1 MVYFVSIFV
10 YLILLAIIGIV
21 KSRQVKN
28 QDDFAIAGRTLS
40 PWVMVCTMLAV
51 WIGTGSIVGNAEITY
66 KTGMAVLII
75 PISVFI
81 GMILLSM
88 IATRARNIEAGSVP
102 EIIGGQF
109 GQVTRSLAVISL
121 IIAYMVIVSYQFN
134 AGGAV
139 LEVIIGNKGPVPL
152 KVGDFVT
159 ANQLKKKRV
168 VFTSDKNQQGSF
180 ELGFVAERTAV
191 NEAGQVSVVSSTLQ
205 VSCRVDV
212 VPSEQIKEA
221 KALAEKGQNR
231 FAIKQGHYVRIVP
244 DTNLKKKDRYVI
256 INAPEEGRLELVEP
270 ILTAEMATIIAA
282 CFIITY
288 TMLAGL
294 MSLAYTDI
302 VTGTVITLTLL
313 ITFPIYWFKAS
324 GWSGMEAA
332 YSAMGDHPNHMQ
344 LWGVFTKT
352 QLINYCLPV
361 FLLILGDA
369 NQYQRIFASRSAKGA
384 KSAVITMIFAAT
396 VIEMLIIACA
406 WIVASMTPDPENG
419 KYILIYAAR
428 HYLPLPLGCLFMV
441 TVVGIIISTADSFLL
456 VPSTTFIKDVYLNY
470 INPRAKEKHILF
482 VSRLMVLV
490 FGVIAYLVSLAF
502 SESTGFFEKAL
513 YAFTIYG
520 ASITPSLIAALVWPR
535 ATKAGAIASILSG
548 TAVALLWSE
557 ADFIHELLPKVVSDL
572 DAVLPAITISVI
584 CLIVVSLLTKKEKST
599 GGDS

>member
-10 YLILLAIIGIV
+10 YLIILAIIGIV

-40 PWVMVCTMLAV
+40 PWIMVCTMLAV

-75 PISVFI
+75 PVSVFI

-88 IATRARNIEAGSVP
+88 IAAQARNIEAGSVP
-102 EIIGGQF
+102 EIIGGRF
-109 GQVTRSLAVISL
+109 GQAARSLAVISL

-139 LEVIIGNKGPVPL
+139 LEVITGYKEPVPL
-152 KVGDFVT
+152 KVGDVVT
-159 ANQLKKKRV
+159 GNQLKKKRV
-168 VFTSDKNQQGSF
+168 VFTSEKDQQGSF
-180 ELGFVAERTAV
+180 EFGFIAQESS
-191 NEAGQVSVVSSTLQ
+191 AGSSTLQ

-212 VPSEQIKEA
+212 VSSEQIEEA
-221 KALAEKGQNR
+221 KALAEKARNH
-231 FAIKQGHYVRIVP
+231 FAIKQGHYMRIVP
-244 DTNLKKKDRYVI
+244 DTDLKKKDRYVI
-256 INAPEEGRLELVEP
+256 TEAPKEGRFELVEP
-270 ILTAEMATIIAA
+270 ILTAQMATIIAA
-282 CFIITY
+282 CFIIAY

-313 ITFPIYWFKAS
+313 ITFPIYWFKAG

-384 KSAVITMIFAAT
+384 RSAVITMIFVAT
-396 VIEMLIIACA
+396 VIELLIIACA
-406 WIVASMTPDPENG
+406 WIVGSMTPDPENG

-456 VPSTTFIKDVYLNY
+456 VPSTTFIKDVYLNF
-470 INPRAKEKHILF
+470 INPNAKEKHIVF

-490 FGVIAYLVSLAF
+490 FGIIAYLVSLAF

-557 ADFIHELLPKVVSDL
+557 TDFIHELLPKSVSDL

-584 CLIVVSLLTKKEKST
+584 CLIVVSLLTKKEEST